1 MTKSHDPESAFQ
13 QRKQRRI
20 RRWARPI
27 ETWRH
32 RLRAWANM
40 LFIDHG
46 IFRVLYANMHP
57 VGQRAWRSAQPT
69 PAVVRRFAEIGG
81 RSVVSL
87 RGGQAFG
94 SLPLTREACEA
105 HGLIYHNFVLRSR
118 MLPTRVELLEAA
130 ALFEQLEYPVLFHCK
145 SGADRAGF
153 MSGLYLMLGE
163 GRPVSE
169 ARAQLS
175 LRYGHIRQ
183 GKTGVLDAFFDAY
196 EAETGGRVPLRQWIA
211 TRYNRDRVTALARST
226 RWGRFLSD
234 RLLRRE

>member
-1 MTKSHDPESAFQ
+1 MTKSHDPKSAFQ
-13 QRKQRRI
+13 LRKQRRI

-27 ETWRH
+27 ETTRH

-40 LFIDHG
+40 LFVDHG
-46 IFRVLYANMHP
+46 VFRLFYANLHP

-69 PAVVRRFAEIGG
+69 PAVVRRFAEKGG

-105 HGLIYHNFVLRSR
+105 HGLRYHNFVLRSR
-118 MLPTRVELLEAA
+118 MLPTRAELLEAA
-130 ALFEQLEYPVLFHCK
+130 DLFDRLEYPVLFHCK

-153 MSGLYLMLGE
+153 MSGLYLMLAE
-163 GRPVSE
+163 GRPVAE

-175 LRYGHIRQ
+175 LRFGHIRQ
-183 GKTGVLDAFFDAY
+183 GKTGVLDAFFEAY
-196 EAETGGRVPLRQWIA
+196 ETETGSRLPLREWIA
-211 TRYNRDRVTALARST
+211 TRYNRDRVTAQARST
-226 RWGRFLSD
+226 GWGRLLSD
-234 RLLRRE
+234 HLLRRE